1 MSIYSKAFIAIEES
15 YPDAKWLNFYHH
27 VDDSYRQWFLKEGD
41 LKRPSLLECQAALHT
56 YLPKLVPMWQHLI
69 QLTQA
74 DDMLVR
80 LVSCY
85 CPTPTLSGCSQAV
98 WTRYNPVLIRNYD
111 YSPYLCEGRILK
123 SNWHGTSVI
132 ASTDCLWGALDGMN
146 EHGLSVSIAF
156 GGSDVVGEGFGI
168 ALIVRYILEFC
179 KNTLEAVQVL
189 RHVPVNMAFNVTLLD
204 AYNDVATVEI
214 SPIEP
219 AKVSALPLA
228 VNHQGDFDLSH
239 YALFSH
245 SYERKQILLEG
256 LYEPQM
262 NVGSFTDSFEY
273 APLFS
278 TDYANAFGTLYT
290 AIYNPLF
297 RAMEYRWPYHVR
309 MYQSF
314 EVFIEQTLWVSY

>member
-56 YLPKLVPMWQHLI
+56 YMPKLVPMWQHLI

-80 LVSCY
+80 LLSCY

-156 GGSDVVGEGFGI
+156 GGSDVVGEAGQ
-168 ALIVRYILEFC
+168 LRY
-179 KNTLEAVQVL
+179 
-189 RHVPVNMAFNVTLLD
+189 
-204 AYNDVATVEI
+204 EI
-214 SPIEP
+214 C
-219 AKVSALPLA
+219 
-228 VNHQGDFDLSH
+228 F
-239 YALFSH
+239 
-245 SYERKQILLEG
+245 
-256 LYEPQM
+256 
-262 NVGSFTDSFEY
+262 
-273 APLFS
+273 
-278 TDYANAFGTLYT
+278 
-290 AIYNPLF
+290 
-297 RAMEYRWPYHVR
+297 
-309 MYQSF
+309 
-314 EVFIEQTLWVSY
+314 